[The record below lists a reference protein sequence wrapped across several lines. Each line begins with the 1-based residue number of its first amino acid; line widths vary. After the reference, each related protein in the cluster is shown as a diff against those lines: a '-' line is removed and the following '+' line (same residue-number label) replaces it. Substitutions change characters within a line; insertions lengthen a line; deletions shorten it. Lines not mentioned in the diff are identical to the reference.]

1 MKKFLAGALAVCLC
15 FTGLFLSCGEKKK
28 NEIYVYTPDGAPALA
43 FAYAMHGDSAD
54 DGVSYEV
61 VNPATIESY
70 LTYRDEEKNAD
81 ICALPLNTAS
91 KLLGSGE
98 KYQLV
103 GTVTNGNLYL
113 LSDGGVAYN
122 RENLAL
128 LKGKTVGV
136 VQLANV
142 PGIVFK
148 MILTDLNIPYA
159 ELKNGE
165 EAKADKV
172 NLKAVAPDTLMPTKG
187 IDAFVAPE
195 PQASV
200 KVLKTSLE
208 FVGSLQELYGGEKGF
223 PQAVVVAKRSLLKK
237 NPQAVEK
244 LVKKLV
250 DGAQWLE
257 TAEISS
263 ICGAVSSHLTK
274 GLTPSLTEKNLSRLA
289 IENSSV
295 WFTSAQARKAEINEF
310 LAKMV
315 AVGGAAS
322 AVDEAFFAK

>member
-1 MKKFLAGALAVCLC
+1 MRKILAGALAVCLC
-15 FTGLFLSCGEKKK
+15 FTGLFVACGEKKK
-28 NEIYVYTPDGAPALA
+28 DEIYVYTPDGAPALA
-43 FAYAMHGDSAD
+43 FAYAMHEDRAD

-103 GTVTNGNLYL
+103 GTATNGNLYL
-113 LSDGGVAYN
+113 LSDNGVAYT

-136 VQLANV
+136 VQLPNV
-142 PGIVFK
+142 PGILFK
-148 MILTDLNIPYA
+148 MILKDLDIAYT

-165 EAKADKV
+165 QPQADKV
-172 NLKAVAPDTLMPTKG
+172 NLKAGAPEGVMPTQG
-187 IDAFVAPE
+187 IEAFVAPE

-208 FVGSLQELYGGEKGF
+208 FVGSLQELYGGEQGF
-223 PQAVVVAKRSLLKK
+223 PQAVVVAKRSLLEKK
-237 NPQAVEK
+237 PKAVETIVEK
-244 LVKKLV
+244 LIEGEK
-250 DGAQWLE
+250 WLE

-263 ICGAVSSHLTK
+263 ICGAVASHLTK

-289 IENSSV
+289 VENSSV
-295 WFTSAQARKAEINEF
+295 CFTSAQARKAEINEF

-322 AVDEAFFAK
+322 IVAEAFFAK